1 MNPHTLFLEMAKSD
15 LEASKTLL
23 SNKHYPQAIFLFEQA
38 VEKGVKSIGL
48 CMNIVTEEEC
58 KEIGHKAW
66 NILKFTVERISENL
80 EEYLEEILTD
90 LQKISGEQHHLKQME
105 LRSIAQELHKKMLE
119 EAKKPQKLIYNL
131 TGKNI
136 DDLKDLAFCEEELEK
151 LRNTMNMY
159 NRLLDQ
165 LSKIFPLP
173 STDIK
178 VIVKEIVTESL
189 KASYYTAY
197 LLILS
202 IIAYPHTTNSRIGTP

>member
-1 MNPHTLFLEMAKSD
+1 
-15 LEASKTLL
+15 
-23 SNKHYPQAIFLFEQA
+23 
-38 VEKGVKSIGL
+38 
-48 CMNIVTEEEC
+48 
-58 KEIGHKAW
+58 
-66 NILKFTVERISENL
+66 
-80 EEYLEEILTD
+80 
-90 LQKISGEQHHLKQME
+90 ME

-165 LSKIFPLP
+165 LSKILSLP
-173 STDIK
+173 PTDIE
-178 VIVKEIVTESL
+178 VMMKEIVTESL
-189 KASYYTAY
+189 KANYYTTS

-202 IIAYPHTTNSRIGTP
+202 IIACPHTTSSRYPDSKKNWNPIEKYTESTPLIKMLPSFINEVEEALNHLSKLINPI